1 MQINS
6 IIWIIFGIL
15 FLGSFFFLLK
25 SRKKNKI
32 LGIKLNEANEEL
44 KKKIHTL
51 EETSKQLKS
60 VIEHMN
66 EAIVTVKTDY
76 RILFHNRPF
85 QQKFSPDREIKD
97 GEMFDVVIRN
107 PQLNEML
114 QNIIQTK
121 ESEKKVME
129 VSVSGQRRVVE
140 AQSVY
145 VPERSGLIVMVFY
158 DLTDIRQSERTKR
171 EFITNASHQLKT
183 PLTAIQGYAETL
195 LEDVDI
201 DVKIRQ
207 DFLAKIKNKSIE
219 ASDLVAKLLKL
230 SKLESRAREIQIT
243 TIDVEKT
250 IREVEKKFEAIL
262 KRQNIDVK
270 YDTKIEGLQIQTD
283 PNLFE
288 LVAENLLENAI
299 KYSKPHNSIY
309 VQVVEEAGNVKV
321 QIRDEG
327 IGIPAQDLPRVFER
341 FFRSHNAE
349 THTHDG
355 IGIGMAMVKSAVES
369 LNGEIQVLSDQGRG
383 TTISLTFPQR
393 FEVNENV

>member
-1 MQINS
+1 LAIDLHSKEVHANQFNHLDYFWNPIP
-6 IIWIIFGIL
+6 WI
-15 FLGSFFFLLK
+15 FFLSFK
-25 SRKKNKI
+25 ISQENKI

-341 FFRSHNAE
+341 FFAR
-349 THTHDG
+349 TMQKPTPMMG
-355 IGIGMAMVKSAVES
+355 LES
-369 LNGEIQVLSDQGRG
+369 VWRW
-383 TTISLTFPQR
+383 
-393 FEVNENV
+393 